1 MSPSKKIGIDLDDVL
16 LAIIAGLFPW
26 HNRLYGTN
34 NKEEDV
40 RPFELSS
47 SWGCTKEEVISRV
60 LDFYQTTEHAE
71 CLPIPGAVE
80 ATKVLSQN
88 NELIIV
94 TSKPADL
101 EDMTHAW
108 VEKHFPNTF
117 QGIYFT
123 SSFVTPK
130 HQRVKKSELWQEL
143 GIDLFIDD
151 SIDNVL
157 DVATT
162 CERVFLFDRPWN
174 QENVTLP
181 SNVTRAYSWNEIT
194 DTIMRSKRF

>member
-1 MSPSKKIGIDLDDVL
+1 MSQAKKIGVDLDDVL

-40 RPFELSS
+40 RPFDLST
-47 SWGCTKEEVISRV
+47 SWGCTKEETISRV

-80 ATKVLSQN
+80 AMNVLSQN
-88 NELIIV
+88 HKLVIV

-101 EDMTHAW
+101 EDMTHTW
-108 VEKHFPNTF
+108 VEKHFPKTF

-123 SSFVTPK
+123 SSFTTPEHK
-130 HQRVKKSELWQEL
+130 QVKKSEICREL
-143 GIDLFIDD
+143 DIEVFIDD
-151 SIDNVL
+151 STANVL
-157 DVATT
+157 DVATA
-162 CERVFLFDRPWN
+162 CKRVFLFDRPWN
-174 QENVTLP
+174 QEQVPLP
-181 SNVTRAYSWNEIT
+181 TNVTRTYSWEEIVQK
-194 DTIMRSKRF
+194 IQGLK

>member
-1 MSPSKKIGIDLDDVL
+1 MPQSKKIGVDLDDVL

-34 NKEEDV
+34 NHEDDV

-47 SWGCTKEEVISRV
+47 SWGCTPEEAISRV

-80 ATKVLSQN
+80 AMNTLRQN
-88 NELIIV
+88 NELVIV

-101 EDMTHAW
+101 EAMTHAW
-108 VEKHFPNTF
+108 VEKYFPQTF

-123 SSFVTPK
+123 SSFITPEHK
-130 HQRVKKSELWQEL
+130 QVKKSELCRDL
-143 GIDLFIDD
+143 GIEIFIDD
-151 SIDNVL
+151 SITNIV
-157 DVATT
+157 DVATA
-162 CERVFLFDRPWN
+162 CEHAFLFDRPWN
-174 QENVTLP
+174 QEKVLLP
-181 SNVTRAYSWNEIT
+181 ANVTRAHSWEEVVQKIQ
-194 DTIMRSKRF
+194 DLI